1 MGVSLATM
9 SEQISFLNTCQAAWV
24 GHDANKA
31 SELLD
36 QSNSLLTQLQ
46 QTANQNSNQQSC
58 GAATRAAKVAADT
71 GIGCN
76 PVRVLGGEDFPQ
88 GKTITL
94 NINGGLFTGT
104 MSGDQFHIVQA

>member
-36 QSNSLLTQLQ
+36 QSNSLLTQLNNGQ
-46 QTANQNSNQQSC
+46 SKLSAAIMWSGYESRQGSCETGRVQPCPNS
-58 GAATRAAKVAADT
+58 R
-71 GIGCN
+71 
-76 PVRVLGGEDFPQ
+76 R
-88 GKTITL
+88 
-94 NINGGLFTGT
+94 
-104 MSGDQFHIVQA
+104 